1 MVVLDFS
8 IVNVALPSLQRD
20 LGFSPR
26 PSPSPRTGQPELV
39 SEVPEARHVG
49 ITVELSGE
57 TVDSRQ
63 ALRRSDG
70 QALGGGRLAQ
80 AIVEAGEARRRAR
93 ELLHFECTGQMDGI
107 KAPQGAALRELSGPP
122 RHFRG

>member
-1 MVVLDFS
+1 MVALAPIVILSAQPMVVLDFS

-57 TVDSRQ
+57 TVDRRLDHAAQRQ
-63 ALRRSDG
+63 
-70 QALGGGRLAQ
+70 
-80 AIVEAGEARRRAR
+80 
-93 ELLHFECTGQMDGI
+93 
-107 KAPQGAALRELSGPP
+107 PP
-122 RHFRG
+122 RQSSSTERHSSKQPSKSRLSMHAFLQASKSSAHCLRHSSGT